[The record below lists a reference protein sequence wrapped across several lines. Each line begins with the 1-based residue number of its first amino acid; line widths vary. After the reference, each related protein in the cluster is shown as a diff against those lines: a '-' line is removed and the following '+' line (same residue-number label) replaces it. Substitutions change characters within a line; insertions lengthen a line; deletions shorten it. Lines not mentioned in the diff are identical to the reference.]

1 MASQIVRKITN
12 TTTQEPINS
21 LENGDII
28 ITKDN
33 AYINVNGVYV
43 ELGKAYNDT
52 VIKADIKSL
61 QDSIKDIN
69 TKLSSID
76 ERVKALET
84 PAS

>member
-33 AYINVNGVYV
+33 AYINVNGGYV
-43 ELGKAYNDT
+43 ELGKAYDDT